1 MATNPD
7 SRPGSAGSRSWN
19 ELVAR
24 ARGAGAPQ
32 VDVAAAVRA
41 SLARA
46 SAPAPEPLAWWEEF
60 ARLFATPRFSGAC
73 AAAALA
79 LASLGLAGAEQHLSR
94 MDPLWT
100 FRIIGRL
107 PQWAAHLFLS

>member
-7 SRPGSAGSRSWN
+7 PRPGPAGPRSWN

-24 ARGAGAPQ
+24 ARDAGAPQ
-32 VDVAAAVRA
+32 VDVSAAVRA
-41 SLARA
+41 SLARTPV
-46 SAPAPEPLAWWEEF
+46 PAPEPPAWWEEF

-73 AAAALA
+73 AAAACTLA
-79 LASLGLAGAEQHLSR
+79 VLGFWGAEHSFARL
-94 MDPLWT
+94 DPLWT
-100 FRIIGRL
+100 FRVIGRL